1 METPP
6 FLELLWQS
14 AQMRL
19 LPLITRSLSSATMEE
34 SKNVLL
40 IHLKS
45 CLRIVLFASIQQV

>member
-14 AQMRL
+14 AQMTL

-45 CLRIVLFASIQQV
+45 CL

>member
-45 CLRIVLFASIQQV
+45 CL